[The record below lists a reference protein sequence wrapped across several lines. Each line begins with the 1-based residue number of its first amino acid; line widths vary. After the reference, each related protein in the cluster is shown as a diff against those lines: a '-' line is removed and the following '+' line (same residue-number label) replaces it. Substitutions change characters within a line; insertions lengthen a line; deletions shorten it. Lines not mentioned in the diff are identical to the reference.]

1 MDITIDGPT
10 FYDQE
15 DENIFFSC
23 IYQLP
28 DYKQMRGH
36 GMELTISFNHSPS
49 DEAIIK
55 LLVICR
61 RWHINA
67 NILERFKRKTNLE
80 CYLWQNEI
88 PQSST

>member
-23 IYQLP
+23 IYGLP
-28 DYKQMRGH
+28 DFERVRGH
-36 GMELTISFNHSPS
+36 GMELTISFKKVPS
-49 DEAIIK
+49 NKTISQ

-61 RWHINA
+61 RWFINPEP
-67 NILERFKRKTNLE
+67 LKLFKNETNSE
-80 CYLWQNEI
+80 FFLWQHSI
-88 PQSST
+88 PLADS

>member
-23 IYQLP
+23 IYELP
-28 DYKQMRGH
+28 DYKQVRGH
-36 GMELTISFNHSPS
+36 GLELTISFNQSPS
-49 DEAIIK
+49 VEAIIK

-67 NILERFKRKTNLE
+67 NVLESFKRK
-80 CYLWQNEI
+80 
-88 PQSST
+88 